1 MPPKKN
7 PDESND
13 EPAFDAIADAT
24 SRLLDDTDEDARDR
38 ENAEMRNST
47 NSQTHDSAFP
57 RLDEGANERR
67 PPSGSAR
74 EDVTEADASSKE
86 GSPSDGSQG
95 DSSTSE
101 KDRLPGPYVP
111 SELSYALQEAQ
122 LRLRRMTGDK
132 ISQSLIIEC
141 ALEICLRDFE
151 RRQDESALA
160 RLVRKRS

>member
-13 EPAFDAIADAT
+13 DKAFDAIADAT
-24 SRLLDDTDEDARDR
+24 SRLLDDTNEDDRDR
-38 ENAEMRNST
+38 ENAKLRNST
-47 NSQTHDSAFP
+47 NSPNHDSTFS
-57 RLDEGANERR
+57 RSDEETNERQ
-67 PPSGSAR
+67 PQLESTG
-74 EDVTEADASSKE
+74 EDVIE
-86 GSPSDGSQG
+86 DGSSPEKQSRSG
-95 DSSTSE
+95 DSESESSTSD

-151 RRQDESALA
+151 SREGESALA
-160 RLVRKRS
+160 RMVRKRS